1 MRLRLGL
8 VLVGLGLVANPGALS
23 ADDEDAS
30 YAKLKRLV
38 PPGKDSRLCV
48 ARTYDAEHLQAHPKQ
63 RVTDMTLS
71 IRYTPLSEEDATLI
85 AKDDGGIEKQYFRY
99 DFLLAAKTRDRK
111 ETLYASGDCSS
122 AQGIG
127 CGVDCDGGGI
137 DIEPV
142 EGGNGSI
149 LVRISDSGYI
159 RMSFGCG
166 GEEHEV
172 DLKAGEDDKV
182 FRLDKTSD
190 AACDAIEAER
200 IKLLQ

>member
-1 MRLRLGL
+1 MRIRLGL
-8 VLVGLGLVANPGALS
+8 VLVGLCLAASSGALG
-23 ADDEDAS
+23 ADDDAS
-30 YAKLKRLV
+30 YAKLKKLV

-63 RVTDMTLS
+63 HVTDMTLS
-71 IRYTPLSEEDATLI
+71 VRYTQLSEDEATLI

-142 EGGNGSI
+142 VGSNGSV
-149 LVRISDSGYI
+149 LVRLERI
-159 RMSFGCG
+159 RMSFGCS
-166 GEEHEV
+166 EQVHEI
-172 DLKAGEDDKV
+172 DLESGEDDKL
-182 FRLDKTSD
+182 FRLDKAPDS
-190 AACDAIEAER
+190 ACDTIEAER
-200 IKLLQ
+200 DKLLE

>member
-1 MRLRLGL
+1 MRVTLGL
-8 VLVGLGLVANPGALS
+8 VLAVLCLAASSGAAS
-23 ADDEDAS
+23 ADDDTS
-30 YAKLKRLV
+30 YAKLKKLV

-63 RVTDMTLS
+63 QVTDMTLS
-71 IRYTPLSEEDATLI
+71 VRYTQLSEDEATLI

-137 DIEPV
+137 EIEPIA
-142 EGGNGSI
+142 GGNGSI
-149 LVRISDSGYI
+149 LMRLERI
-159 RMSFGCG
+159 RMSFGCS
-166 GEEHEV
+166 EEVHEI
-172 DLKAGEDDKV
+172 DLEGGEDDKV
-182 FRLDKTSD
+182 FKLDKAPE
-190 AACDAIEAER
+190 AACDTIEAER
-200 IKLLQ
+200 TKLLQ

>member
-1 MRLRLGL
+1 MRIRLGL
-8 VLVGLGLVANPGALS
+8 VLVYLCLAGIPVAYS
-23 ADDEDAS
+23 ADDDSS

-38 PPGKDSRLCV
+38 PPGKDARLCV

-63 RVTDMTLS
+63 QVTDMTLS
-71 IRYTPLSEEDATLI
+71 IRYTQLSEDEATLI

-122 AQGIG
+122 AEGIG

-142 EGGNGSI
+142 QGGNDSI

-159 RMSFGCG
+159 RMSFGCS
-166 GEEHEV
+166 EHVHEI
-172 DLKAGEDDKV
+172 DLKAGEDDKL
-182 FRLDKTSD
+182 FRLDKAPET
-190 AACDAIEAER
+190 ACDAIEAER
-200 IKLLQ
+200 DKLLQ